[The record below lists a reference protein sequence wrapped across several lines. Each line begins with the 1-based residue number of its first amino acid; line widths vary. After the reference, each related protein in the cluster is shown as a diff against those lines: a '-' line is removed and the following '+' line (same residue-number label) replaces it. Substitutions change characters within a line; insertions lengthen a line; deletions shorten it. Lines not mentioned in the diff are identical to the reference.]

1 MKKRKIEL
9 AQKFIEETMAMLFFF
24 SSCFIRP
31 GLPYQK
37 QKKMVLKFEFLFGLE
52 SERSGDG
59 EISGV
64 HGRYSL
70 LWAPLDHLANP
81 GPNTSGPLL
90 VHTSL
95 FIYQPYFSPFLQISS
110 HHNLCQLLFEKTFYI
125 QS

>member
-81 GPNTSGPLL
+81 RPQYLRPTFGPHLL
-90 VHTSL
+90 VYLPTIL
-95 FIYQPYFSPFLQISS
+95 FSFPSNIISS
-110 HHNLCQLLFEKTFYI
+110 QFVSTFI
-125 QS
+125 